1 MATVITYKCSEC
13 GATVVVT
20 KDLDTQLS
28 PIYCCGEEAS
38 IVSEKEVSAQELMNK
53 IVAPAAKKK
62 ITKKKSAAKKPV
74 KKTTKKKPVKKKGG
88 SKKTRK

>member
-1 MATVITYKCSEC
+1 MAKVITYKCSQC

-38 IVSEKEVSAQELMNK
+38 IVSEKEVSAQELINK
-53 IVAPAAKKK
+53 TVALAAKKKTIKKKPAAKKT
-62 ITKKKSAAKKPV
+62 IKKKSR
-74 KKTTKKKPVKKKGG
+74 
-88 SKKTRK
+88 SKKTKR